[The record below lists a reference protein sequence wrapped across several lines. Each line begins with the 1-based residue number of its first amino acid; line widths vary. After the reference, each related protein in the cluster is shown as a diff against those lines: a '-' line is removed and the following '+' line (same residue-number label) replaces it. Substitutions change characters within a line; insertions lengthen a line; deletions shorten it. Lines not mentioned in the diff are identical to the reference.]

1 MVTDAERAERLAR
14 LRGLLYLAC
23 PEADPGAIDATAA
36 AIADRTKG
44 SPREGVG
51 PAARLAEA
59 VQRPNPPRLNL
70 SDADLTDADLTRATL
85 SGADLTRAT
94 LRGANLTDADLT
106 RATLSGANLTDADL
120 TRANL
125 TRVNLSGADLT
136 GADLYSTI
144 LRKADLTGADLTGV
158 SLRLASLA
166 GANLT
171 RAVLL
176 DTHLVNATWSEQ
188 TLWPAGVA
196 SQMRARSVPLG
207 SGQWRV
213 QGSGNSGAELGVP
226 PPVPVH

>member
-1 MVTDAERAERLAR
+1 MVTDAERAERVAR

-23 PEADPGAIDATAA
+23 PDADPGAIDATAA
-36 AIADRTKG
+36 AIADRTKD
-44 SPREGVG
+44 SPGEGVG

-59 VQRPNPPRLNL
+59 VQQPNPPRLNL
-70 SDADLTDADLTRATL
+70 SGADLTGADLTRATL
-85 SGADLTRAT
+85 SGADLT
-94 LRGANLTDADLT
+94 GADLT
-106 RATLSGANLTDADL
+106 RATLSGADLTDADL

-125 TRVNLSGADLT
+125 TRANLSGADLT

-144 LRKADLTGADLTGV
+144 LREADLTGADLTGV
-158 SLRLASLA
+158 SLRRACLAA
-166 GANLT
+166 ADLT

-196 SQMRARSVPLG
+196 SQIRARSVPLG

-213 QGSGNSGAELGVP
+213 QGSGNSSAELGVP